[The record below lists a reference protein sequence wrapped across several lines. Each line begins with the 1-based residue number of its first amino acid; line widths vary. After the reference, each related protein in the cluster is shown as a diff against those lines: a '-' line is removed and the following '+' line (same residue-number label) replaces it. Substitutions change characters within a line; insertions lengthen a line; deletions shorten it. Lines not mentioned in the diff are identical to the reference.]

1 MTEAAVA
8 SPAPEPAQTPEP
20 SAEEAADDPLF
31 DNLMTAVATATGTD
45 LKDEPSKDAEE
56 KPAAEDGDEKPE
68 AKAAVPEDWDDL
80 GDDKPW
86 TPERHK
92 KIREQHV
99 ADRRKISNL
108 LSKLHDQKGKFRKK
122 VEQFKTDR
130 TQVDLLTRRVA
141 TDLEALRV
149 GSAEQA
155 LDALGRLAQRDP
167 HSLYEAMSLA
177 MLGRG
182 NQPKAD
188 PKLAAIEAKLE
199 ALVEGSKRGQQ
210 SREEENRIAHTQR
223 EMRTALADADS
234 YPTLAAIAA
243 GNPAQAIE
251 EFEEEYVNQSRAAGR
266 WLDVELVAGRID
278 RRLRKS
284 QPLRQA
290 QNGAAPNQGDRVQE
304 TRALAKPETAQSPPR
319 SLSPSLA
326 AASGGSRR
334 EQTEEELQDELVRNA
349 PPGFFES
356 FYSG

>member
-1 MTEAAVA
+1 MSDDVTEI
-8 SPAPEPAQTPEP
+8 APEPEP
-20 SAEEAADDPLF
+20 TTEEAASDPLF
-31 DNLMTAVATATGTD
+31 DKLMGHVAAATGTE
-45 LKDEPSKDAEE
+45 LKDESEKPAEE
-56 KPAAEDGDEKPE
+56 KTEEDGDEKPE
-68 AKAAVPEDWDDL
+68 AKADGEDWDDL
-80 GDDKPW
+80 SDEKPW

-99 ADRRKISNL
+99 ADRRRISNL
-108 LSKLHDQKGKFRKK
+108 LSKLHDQKTKFARKR
-122 VEQFKTDR
+122 EQFKTDK
-130 TQVDLLTRRVA
+130 TQYDLLNRRLA

-167 HSLYEAMSLA
+167 HSLYEGMSLA

-188 PKLAAIEAKLE
+188 PKLSALEAKLD
-199 ALVEGSKRGQQ
+199 ALIEGSKRGQQ
-210 SREEENRIAHTQR
+210 AQAEQTQVAQTQR
-223 EMRTALADADS
+223 AILSALGDADS
-234 YPTLAAIAA
+234 FPTLAAIAA
-243 GNPAQAIE
+243 KDPAQAAE

-278 RRLRKS
+278 RRLQKS

-290 QNGAAPNQGDRVQE
+290 QNGAASQEDRVQG
-304 TRALAKPETAQSPPR
+304 TRATAKPETAQSPPR

-334 EQTEEELQDELVRNA
+334 EQTEEELQDELVRNP
-349 PPGFFES
+349 PPGFFETLWS
-356 FYSG
+356 Q